1 MDRPILVCLF
11 ERNGSPDDEPFR
23 QPFEKIAGL
32 QILGEFS
39 TWESLE
45 ECAKRYEAD
54 VIAVSLD
61 DDPDGTLRVVER
73 IGRSIPGCGVIGISR
88 TTDPQTIIRAMR
100 AGCAQF
106 VCRPVDVADL
116 KSAID
121 RIRSSRPLAPV
132 ESKRICVIGASGG
145 AGATAVSCNLAIAM
159 LFKYSELRGLDRAAL
174 LTVNYAVASTVAAI
188 LFAFTGQGGRLSVG
202 SGMLA
207 LGVGTG
213 VLFIGGYY
221 LFAYSI
227 REAGMGLATGIV
239 KIAVVLPVLVSWFI
253 WEEIPSPFQMAGLV
267 LAGAAFFLIAQPGAP
282 AGLPRGAPH
291 KHGRLWMVG
300 VLGLLFLSG
309 GLVDIAMKT
318 FGEVYASTNSRSLFL
333 LFVFSVAFLVG
344 VGLVVGKGMRTRQ
357 WPERPV
363 YGWGLVPGLV

>member
-1 MDRPILVCLF
+1 MIWLVL
-11 ERNGSPDDEPFR
+11 
-23 QPFEKIAGL
+23 
-32 QILGEFS
+32 
-39 TWESLE
+39 
-45 ECAKRYEAD
+45 
-54 VIAVSLD
+54 
-61 DDPDGTLRVVER
+61 
-73 IGRSIPGCGVIGISR
+73 
-88 TTDPQTIIRAMR
+88 
-100 AGCAQF
+100 
-106 VCRPVDVADL
+106 
-116 KSAID
+116 
-121 RIRSSRPLAPV
+121 
-132 ESKRICVIGASGG
+132 
-145 AGATAVSCNLAIAM
+145 AVSCNLAIAM
-159 LFKYSELRGLDRAAL
+159 LFKYSERRGLDRAAL

-309 GLVDIAMKT
+309 GLADIAMKT
-318 FGEVYASTNSRSLFL
+318 FGEIFASTNSRSLFL
-333 LFVFSVAFLVG
+333 LFAFGVAFLVG
-344 VGLVVGKGMRTRQ
+344 VGLVLGKGMRTRQ
-357 WPERPV
+357 WPERPE
-363 YGWGLVPGLV
+363 YGWGLLLGLVNYGSAAFILGAIDELPAPFVFPVNNIAIVVGAAALGVGVWGERLSRTNLAGLAMAAVALVLLWA